1 MSFYKKTIFL
11 ITTAI
16 MVSSC
21 NLKPIYQSDLKDR
34 PLENKVSVENI
45 DTDIGFYL
53 AQNLRFALNDFGS
66 KKRLNLITEIEISE
80 NKYSFSSSNTETR
93 MDLIGLIHCKI
104 IDNDHEYKFTFLKHE
119 LRFNGAKLDS
129 KVYSI
134 SNLSLY
140 PHSDMYKEVV
150 IFEDGRELVI
160 PLKVNSLDPLR
171 NSALLRLRSNKSQ
184 LKIYLR

>member
-1 MSFYKKTIFL
+1 MANRRKKNIRIKSFILSSFL
-11 ITTAI
+11 LVILFSYNNCT
-16 MVSSC
+16 
-21 NLKPIYQSDLKDR
+21 NLKIKKGHFKESQVLGLKAD
-34 PLENKVSVENI
+34 
-45 DTDIGFYL
+45 
-53 AQNLRFALNDFGS
+53 AA
-66 KKRLNLITEIEISE
+66 
-80 NKYSFSSSNTETR
+80 
-93 MDLIGLIHCKI
+93 
-104 IDNDHEYKFTFLKHE
+104 DHEYKFTFLKHE

>member
-1 MSFYKKTIFL
+1 MSFYKETIFL

-80 NKYSFSSSNTETR
+80 NKYSFSSSNKETR

-104 IDNDHEYKFTFLKHE
+104 IDNDHEYRFTVKE
-119 LRFNGAKLDS
+119 IVSYDVGESIVANKAS
-129 KVYSI
+129 KKNATKRLASL
-134 SNLSLY
+134 LSQAVLTDLY
-140 PHSDMYKEVV
+140 HANFDWIK
-150 IFEDGRELVI
+150 
-160 PLKVNSLDPLR
+160 
-171 NSALLRLRSNKSQ
+171 
-184 LKIYLR
+184 

>member
-1 MSFYKKTIFL
+1 MSFYKETIFL

-21 NLKPIYQSDLKDR
+21 NLKPVYQSNFKDR

-66 KKRLNLITEIEISE
+66 KKNLNLITEIEISE
-80 NKYSFSSSNTETR
+80 NKYSFSSSNKETR

-104 IDNDHEYKFTFLKHE
+104 IDNDHEYKFTVKE
-119 LRFNGAKLDS
+119 MVSYDVSDS
-129 KVYSI
+129 IVANKALEKNAQKRLASL
-134 SNLSLY
+134 LSQAVLTDLY
-140 PHSDMYKEVV
+140 HANFDWIK
-150 IFEDGRELVI
+150 
-160 PLKVNSLDPLR
+160 
-171 NSALLRLRSNKSQ
+171 
-184 LKIYLR
+184 

>member
-1 MSFYKKTIFL
+1 MSFYKETIFL

-21 NLKPIYQSDLKDR
+21 NLKPIYQSNLKDR
-34 PLENKVSVENI
+34 PLENKVSIENI

-80 NKYSFSSSNTETR
+80 NKYSFSSSNKETR

-104 IDNDHEYKFTFLKHE
+104 IDNDHEYKFTVKE
-119 LRFNGAKLDS
+119 IVSYDVGDSIVANEASKKNAKKRLAS
-129 KVYSI
+129 L
-134 SNLSLY
+134 LSQAVLTDLF
-140 PHSDMYKEVV
+140 HANFDWIK
-150 IFEDGRELVI
+150 
-160 PLKVNSLDPLR
+160 
-171 NSALLRLRSNKSQ
+171 
-184 LKIYLR
+184 

>member
-1 MSFYKKTIFL
+1 MSFYKETIFL
-11 ITTAI
+11 ITSAI

-80 NKYSFSSSNTETR
+80 NKYSFSSSNEATIN
-93 MDLIGLIHCKI
+93 LLSKNFSSSKGSSGLSSSS
-104 IDNDHEYKFTFLKHE
+104 F
-119 LRFNGAKLDS
+119 S
-129 KVYSI
+129 
-134 SNLSLY
+134 
-140 PHSDMYKEVV
+140 
-150 IFEDGRELVI
+150 
-160 PLKVNSLDPLR
+160 
-171 NSALLRLRSNKSQ
+171 
-184 LKIYLR
+184 